1 MDRGIAIC
9 YQPGRQLSIHA
20 DPIRD
25 AKYATGCGGHSD
37 RVGDNH
43 LVRGCCLAALQMG
56 RSSAVAVFRVGVA
69 GDSFA
74 IVYYLDELGEAIS
87 DAFRQAFHT

>member
-1 MDRGIAIC
+1 MARGIAIRN
-9 YQPGRQLSIHA
+9 QPSCQLSIHA

-43 LVRGCCLAALQMG
+43 LVRGCRLAAHQMG
-56 RSSAVAVFRVGVA
+56 SSGAGAVFRLGVVGYR
-69 GDSFA
+69 FA
-74 IVYYLDELGEAIS
+74 IVDYLDELG
-87 DAFRQAFHT
+87 

>member
-1 MDRGIAIC
+1 MARGIAIRN
-9 YQPGRQLSIHA
+9 QPSCQLSIHA
-20 DPIRD
+20 DPIRNEEL
-25 AKYATGCGGHSD
+25 ASGCGGHSD

-87 DAFRQAFHT
+87 DAF